1 MSHLP
6 LPILGFFLVT
16 VALAFI
22 LFILAM
28 RSSRS
33 VGLSLLS
40 WLFLQSLIASSG
52 FYLMTKT
59 RPPHLLLAAAPPLV
73 VIAVLLLTP
82 SGRHFIHGMS
92 LKWSV
97 LIHSIRIFVEVNL
110 YLLFLH
116 KQVPVQMTFE
126 SGNLDILAGLTAPL
140 IWWAFNGRYIGRRG
154 LLIWNGLALL
164 SVLNAFGRAILST
177 PSPLQQFAFN
187 QPTIAILV
195 FPFVLLPA
203 FLVPAIL
210 FCHLAVLTKLLIPAE
225 A

>member
-1 MSHLP
+1 
-6 LPILGFFLVT
+6 
-16 VALAFI
+16 
-22 LFILAM
+22 
-28 RSSRS
+28 
-33 VGLSLLS
+33 
-40 WLFLQSLIASSG
+40 
-52 FYLMTKT
+52 MTKT

-140 IWWAFNGRYIGRRG
+140 IWWAFNGRYIGNSQESNESPTLRELR
-154 LLIWNGLALL
+154 IARIKRM
-164 SVLNAFGRAILST
+164 NARAT
-177 PSPLQQFAFN
+177 VTRQVA
-187 QPTIAILV
+187 
-195 FPFVLLPA
+195 
-203 FLVPAIL
+203 
-210 FCHLAVLTKLLIPAE
+210 H
-225 A
+225 